1 MQKDKYDY
9 QHHARSAD
17 IAIIETHTSLNY
29 SQILSCFY
37 IFQLE
42 QYV

>member
-1 MQKDKYDY
+1 MQKDNYDY

-17 IAIIETHTSLNY
+17 IPITETHTSLNY

-37 IFQLE
+37 ILQLK